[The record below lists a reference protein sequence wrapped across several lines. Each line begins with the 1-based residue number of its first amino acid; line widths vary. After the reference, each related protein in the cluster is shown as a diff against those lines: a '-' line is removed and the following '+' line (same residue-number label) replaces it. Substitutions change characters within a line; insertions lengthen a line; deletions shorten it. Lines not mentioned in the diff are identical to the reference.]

1 MIPVTQPR
9 IEPAWKDDKG
19 IKFSS
24 KLNEIT
30 ARRSTILCNSILE
43 FIDLLEIN
51 NFFSLT
57 RYLLYRCNFNLL
69 IKIKNIKKNTIKLKR
84 ILQREIKIVNKSPW
98 KLLSL

>member
-9 IEPAWKDDKG
+9 IEPAWKDDKA

-30 ARRSTILCNSILE
+30 TRRSTILCNSILE

-57 RYLLYRCNFNLL
+57 RDLLYRCNFNLL

-84 ILQREIKIVNKSPW
+84 ILQREIKIVNKSP
-98 KLLSL
+98 

>member
-1 MIPVTQPR
+1 M
-9 IEPAWKDDKG
+9 
-19 IKFSS
+19 
-24 KLNEIT
+24 
-30 ARRSTILCNSILE
+30 LCNIILE

-51 NFFSLT
+51 NFFPLT

>member
-51 NFFSLT
+51 NFFPLT

-69 IKIKNIKKNTIKLKR
+69 IKIKKIKKNTIKLKR
-84 ILQREIKIVNKSPW
+84 ILQREIKIVNKSP
-98 KLLSL
+98 

>member
-9 IEPAWKDDKG
+9 IEPAWKGDKG
-19 IKFSS
+19 IKFFS

-57 RYLLYRCNFNLL
+57 RDLLYRCNFNLL

-84 ILQREIKIVNKSPW
+84 ILQREIKIVNKSP
-98 KLLSL
+98 